1 MIAKAVVE
9 NATLQQEVVS
19 QITRASRR
27 EIMKICSDSHDSI
40 LRMKSK
46 VALEHFSW
54 ETVWL
59 ELKHNAPLLV
69 NLFLQLVPKH
79 KRDDNS
85 TIMALCVCMSIL
97 LQVQSQ
103 KINLVQA
110 VISLLLRY
118 GHATKQVCNG
128 NVVK

>member
-46 VALEHFSW
+46 VAFFMGDCVVRV
-54 ETVWL
+54 ET
-59 ELKHNAPLLV
+59 
-69 NLFLQLVPKH
+69 
-79 KRDDNS
+79 
-85 TIMALCVCMSIL
+85 
-97 LQVQSQ
+97 
-103 KINLVQA
+103 
-110 VISLLLRY
+110 
-118 GHATKQVCNG
+118 
-128 NVVK
+128 